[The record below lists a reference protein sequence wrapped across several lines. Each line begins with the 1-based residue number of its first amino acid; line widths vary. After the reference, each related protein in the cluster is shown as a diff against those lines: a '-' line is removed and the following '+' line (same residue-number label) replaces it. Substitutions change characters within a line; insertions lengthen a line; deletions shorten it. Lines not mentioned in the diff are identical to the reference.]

1 MMEKKR
7 SVSLLP
13 ALICLAGMAAL
24 LFLWRNAYQNAVF
37 SRLSAFCGIFLEQ
50 NPQLEGEVLSALQE
64 YQRGMEIY
72 GGSEGEDGRRDF
84 LVRYGYEAADFA
96 PVLPAFGAPGTGE
109 RGAGG
114 LTACSIGLAL
124 AASAAVFFLLQRYGR
139 KEKNRIDGL
148 TDYLEQV
155 NRGAPGT
162 LLQEED
168 GFSCLRDEI
177 YKTVT
182 GLYAARDE
190 AVRARKNFADNLAN
204 IAHQLKTPLTAALL
218 SLQLMETKA
227 PNPYAEPVRKQLS
240 A

>member
-1 MMEKKR
+1 M
-7 SVSLLP
+7 
-13 ALICLAGMAAL
+13 
-24 LFLWRNAYQNAVF
+24 
-37 SRLSAFCGIFLEQ
+37 
-50 NPQLEGEVLSALQE
+50 
-64 YQRGMEIY
+64 
-72 GGSEGEDGRRDF
+72 
-84 LVRYGYEAADFA
+84 
-96 PVLPAFGAPGTGE
+96 
-109 RGAGG
+109 
-114 LTACSIGLAL
+114 
-124 AASAAVFFLLQRYGR
+124 
-139 KEKNRIDGL
+139 EKNRIDGL

-218 SLQLMETKA
+218 SLQLMET
-227 PNPYAEPVRKQLS
+227 
-240 A
+240 